1 MPFWSGGYLYVD
13 SGIFSGTGRENLGI
27 SQLLNSDQ
35 NRLILYSG
43 DRSLTFDLEKDTVR
57 DNDGQA
63 YYPGAIRRGGRV
75 FVPAYT
81 VSSRFQITQSIIDVK
96 RGSLVWLRPSGY
108 GLSEEVF
115 ADAAEYSM
123 ESTYRNYLRDKERAD
138 ASASTEEPPA
148 VPENPG
154 GAVSE
159 PLETEL
165 NGKRIYLCIA
175 GVSSTLL
182 DVLDTYGAQAAF
194 FLTPAQMA
202 ESGDL
207 LRRMTAT
214 GQSVG
219 ILADGSD
226 PEHTVE
232 EQLKAGNQALAQ
244 AACCKTRFAL
254 IQKAVGRSVETAQ
267 DMGFCC
273 LRPDLD
279 RSGRTLQGPEGAESL
294 LERITS
300 RRGDVT
306 VWLGEGVTSQGLR
319 SFLIAVR
326 KADGVCVALRET
338 AVE

>member
-35 NRLILYSG
+35 NRLILYS
-43 DRSLTFDLEKDTVR
+43 
-57 DNDGQA
+57 
-63 YYPGAIRRGGRV
+63 
-75 FVPAYT
+75 
-81 VSSRFQITQSIIDVK
+81 
-96 RGSLVWLRPSGY
+96 
-108 GLSEEVF
+108 
-115 ADAAEYSM
+115 
-123 ESTYRNYLRDKERAD
+123 
-138 ASASTEEPPA
+138 
-148 VPENPG
+148 
-154 GAVSE
+154 
-159 PLETEL
+159 
-165 NGKRIYLCIA
+165 
-175 GVSSTLL
+175 
-182 DVLDTYGAQAAF
+182 
-194 FLTPAQMA
+194 
-202 ESGDL
+202 
-207 LRRMTAT
+207 MTAT